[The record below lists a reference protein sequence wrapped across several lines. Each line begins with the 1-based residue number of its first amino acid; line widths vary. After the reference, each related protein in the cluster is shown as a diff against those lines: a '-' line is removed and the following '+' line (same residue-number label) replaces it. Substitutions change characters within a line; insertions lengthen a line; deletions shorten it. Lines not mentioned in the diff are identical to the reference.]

1 MYIHLYLTRVTVNT
15 CVGVY
20 RNDECVEGGESI
32 IVDALAVAEKFRVTH
47 PHHFSTLVRV
57 PATFHCIHYDRYTVY
72 IHIHIQCKDINRG
85 T

>member
-1 MYIHLYLTRVTVNT
+1 MNT

-32 IVDALAVAEKFRVTH
+32 VVDALAVAEKFRVTH

-57 PATFHCIHYDRYTVY
+57 PATFHRIHYDRYTVY
-72 IHIHIQCKDINRG
+72 IHIHCTEYIIHVHVIEGRWCVLLL
-85 T
+85 